1 MEEVK
6 NFPALF
12 DMLDRDKNSLR
23 INSYGISI
31 TTMEEVFLRVAEME
45 EEVLLHKCPSNSADP
60 KKLDPTD

>member
-12 DMLDRDKNSLR
+12 EMLDRDKNSLR

-45 EEVLLHKCPSNSADP
+45 EEALLPKRPSITADP

>member
-12 DMLDRDKNSLR
+12 EMLDRDKNSLR

-45 EEVLLHKCPSNSADP
+45 EEVLLPKRPSISAHP
-60 KKLDPTD
+60 KK

>member
-12 DMLDRDKNSLR
+12 DMLDRDKNSLKV
-23 INSYGISI
+23 NSYGISI

-45 EEVLLHKCPSNSADP
+45 EEVLLHKRPSISADP
-60 KKLDPTD
+60 KKLEAND

>member
-45 EEVLLHKCPSNSADP
+45 EEVLLPKRPSISADP
-60 KKLDPTD
+60 KK

>member
-12 DMLDRDKNSLR
+12 DMLDRDKDSLKV
-23 INSYGISI
+23 NSYGISI

-45 EEVLLHKCPSNSADP
+45 EEVLLNKRPSISANP
-60 KKLDPTD
+60 KKLDPSD

>member
-12 DMLDRDKNSLR
+12 DILDRDKNSLR
-23 INSYGISI
+23 VNSYGISI

-45 EEVLLHKCPSNSADP
+45 EEVLLPKRPSISADP
-60 KKLDPTD
+60 KK

>member
-12 DMLDRDKNSLR
+12 DMLDRDKNSLKV
-23 INSYGISI
+23 NSYGISI

-45 EEVLLHKCPSNSADP
+45 EEVLLPKRPSISADP
-60 KKLDPTD
+60 KK

>member
-45 EEVLLHKCPSNSADP
+45 EEVLLHKRPSISADP
-60 KKLDPTD
+60 KTLELND